1 MNKTML
7 RFRVWNNRLKVWVKG
22 YKEAKKFFHGF
33 CNDPQDDRNLGLSFW
48 KVSDDYYKILKSTGI
63 KDKKGIEIFEG
74 DILRYNYHIQYKP
87 EWKGS
92 RENKDFTGVV
102 EYHDKILK
110 IGYES
115 DETRFVGFILCGCK
129 ETDEEYFTTIPQL
142 EDIEV
147 IGNVYDNPE
156 MLKEKKQ

>member
-1 MNKTML
+1 MARIIK
-7 RFRVWNNRLKVWVKG
+7 FRVWDNRTKEMVIDKNQQFDDLIIFIKG
-22 YKEAKKFFHGF
+22 ELIIS
-33 CNDPQDDRNLGLSFW
+33 DRFTLMQF
-48 KVSDDYYKILKSTGI
+48 IGI
-63 KDKKGIEIFEG
+63 KDKNGVEIFEG
-74 DILRYNYHIQYKP
+74 DVLRYNYHIVY
-87 EWKGS
+87 EESWKGS
-92 RENKDFTGVV
+92 RENRDFFGIV

-147 IGNVYDNPE
+147 IGNIYENPE
-156 MLKEKKQ
+156 FLKEKKC